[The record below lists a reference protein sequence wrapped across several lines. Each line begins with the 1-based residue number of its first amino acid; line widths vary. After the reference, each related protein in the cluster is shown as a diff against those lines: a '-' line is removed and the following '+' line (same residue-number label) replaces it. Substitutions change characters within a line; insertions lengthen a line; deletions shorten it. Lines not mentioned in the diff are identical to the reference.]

1 MLHDLKG
8 RLIRCLEIKTEEF
21 DYLFKM
27 DTNMIE
33 MLDDH
38 SDIDLD
44 TPDLDDDFDAENNN
58 SDLDD

>member
-1 MLHDLKG
+1 
-8 RLIRCLEIKTEEF
+8 
-21 DYLFKM
+21 
-27 DTNMIE
+27 MIE